1 MTEAQRDSRSGWLRL
16 WPLVPIAG
24 ALIFTSALLLL
35 FDASPAEAYRAMWD
49 GAFGGQDKI
58 LSVLAFWVPLL
69 LCATGLI
76 ITFTAGLWNIG
87 VEGQIILG
95 AIAASWVALH
105 VTAPSWL
112 LIPLEIGAAMLGGA
126 LWAGL
131 SAVLKTRGKV
141 NEIFS
146 GLALNNLAIILTN
159 YLISGPWQPPEG
171 GSFRGTTPF
180 QDAALLPRLLGS
192 RFSPLSLVLAVV
204 ALVVVYYV
212 LRGTT
217 WGLKLKALG
226 KNPYSAYLLGVSSE
240 RETILAMM
248 FCGALAG
255 LGGAVRVLSWF
266 DSLRQ
271 SISGGIGF
279 LALLIVMLA
288 AYRILWVP
296 FIAFFFSAVLNGSIT
311 LQLKT
316 QLHSSLG
323 GILTGVMVLFVLLF
337 GSARQLGLGRAT
349 PAAGS
354 DTPGELAL
362 PVEALPTGIGSPLSA
377 GENGQTTRNELEPAP
392 VSRGENGGGK

>member
-1 MTEAQRDSRSGWLRL
+1 MSQAENNDRSLLLRL
-16 WPLVPIAG
+16 WPLVPIVA
-24 ALIFTSALLLL
+24 ALLFTSVLLLL
-35 FDASPAEAYRAMWD
+35 FNANPGEAYQAMWQ
-49 GAFGGQDKI
+49 GAFGGQDKL
-58 LSVLAFWVPLL
+58 LSVMAFWVPLL
-69 LCATGLI
+69 LASAGLV

-95 AIAASWVALH
+95 AIGASWVALN
-105 VTAPSWL
+105 VTAPAWI
-112 LIPLEIGAAMLGGA
+112 LIPLEIGAAMLAGG
-126 LWAGL
+126 LWAAI

-180 QDAALLPRLLGS
+180 QDAALLPRLFES
-192 RFSPLSLVLAVV
+192 RFSPIALILAAIAIIGVF
-204 ALVVVYYV
+204 LV

-226 KNPYSAYLLGVSSE
+226 KNPYSSYLLGVSSE

-248 FCGALAG
+248 LCGALAG

-288 AYRILWVP
+288 GYRILWVP
-296 FIAFFFSAVLNGSIT
+296 LIAFFFSVVLNGSIT

-316 QLHSSLG
+316 QLHSALG

-337 GSARQLGLGRAT
+337 GSPKQLGIGVKKDTLGGPPEIAT
-349 PAAGS
+349 ANSAPS
-354 DTPGELAL
+354 DTTTTDVPG
-362 PVEALPTGIGSPLSA
+362 GD
-377 GENGQTTRNELEPAP
+377 
-392 VSRGENGGGK
+392 